1 MRRALAG
8 HCLASKQWH
17 PEGGRAGGEG
27 MVGGAHPTGKWC
39 FGGGFTFIRSIAM
52 HIETA
57 NRIGRLPPYML
68 GKLKQLIYD
77 RRRAGADVIDFNMG
91 NPSDPPPAPVVDK
104 LREAV
109 LDPRNSR
116 YSVSAGVYN
125 LRRDMALKYQRKWGV
140 ELDPE
145 TEVIATI
152 GSKEG
157 FSHLCL
163 ALLGP
168 GDSAVVGNPAFQI
181 HTYAVVLAGAST
193 ISVPLGDDEAFL
205 TRIED
210 KLDHMTPRPKMVI
223 LNYPHNPTAMTVDL
237 KFFDRVVRL
246 ADKHQVMIVHDFA
259 YGETC
264 FDGYK
269 APSFLQADGAKEF
282 GVEFSTLSKP
292 YNMAGWRIG
301 FCAGHPQMVKAL
313 ATLKGY
319 YDYGIFQAVQIAA
332 IIAMRNGD
340 AHIDKQAM
348 VYQQRRDL
356 MVAGLE
362 RLGWEVERPSASMFV
377 WAKVRA
383 EHLAAYGGRTED
395 FCLAM
400 VDQAEVAMT
409 PGAVFGDL
417 GEGYV
422 RIALVENEQRM
433 RQALKQLGR
442 VLREAE
448 G

>member
-1 MRRALAG
+1 MRIEP
-8 HCLASKQWH
+8 AS
-17 PEGGRAGGEG
+17 
-27 MVGGAHPTGKWC
+27 
-39 FGGGFTFIRSIAM
+39 
-52 HIETA
+52 
-57 NRIGRLPPYML
+57 RIKRLPPYVL
-68 GKLKQLIYD
+68 GRLKQLIHD
-77 RRRAGADVIDFNMG
+77 RRQAGADVIDLNMG
-91 NPSDPPPAPVVDK
+91 NPSDAPPEPVVDK

-116 YSVSAGVYN
+116 YSVSQGVYN
-125 LRRDMALKYQRKWGV
+125 LRRDMAIKYERRFGV

-168 GDSAVVGNPAFQI
+168 GDIAVVADPAFQI

-193 ISVPLGDDEAFL
+193 VSVPLGDDEAFL
-205 TRIED
+205 ARID
-210 KLDHMTPRPKMVI
+210 DVLRHLTPKPKAVI
-223 LNYPHNPTAMTVDL
+223 LNYPHNPTTMTVDPP
-237 KFFDRVVRL
+237 FFDKVVEL
-246 ADKHQVMIVHDFA
+246 AARHQVTILHDFA

-269 APSFLQADGAKEF
+269 APSYLAADGAKEY

-301 FCAGHPQMVKAL
+301 FCCGHRDLIAAL
-313 ATLKGY
+313 STIKGY

-332 IIAMRNGD
+332 IIAMREGD
-340 AHIDKQAM
+340 KHVEQQAR
-348 VYQQRRDL
+348 VYAQRRDVL
-356 MVAGLE
+356 VRGLR
-362 RLGWEVERPSASMFV
+362 RLGWEVESPQATMFV
-377 WAKVRA
+377 WARVNP
-383 EHLAAYGGRTED
+383 EHLARFQGSTDEL
-395 FCLAM
+395 CLAM
-400 VDQAEVAMT
+400 VDEAEVAMT
-409 PGAVFGDL
+409 PGAAFGPR

-422 RIALVENEQRM
+422 RLALVENEHRI
-433 RQALKQLGR
+433 RQALRQLGR
-442 VLREAE
+442 ALRNPTAAV

>member
-1 MRRALAG
+1 M
-8 HCLASKQWH
+8 Q
-17 PEGGRAGGEG
+17 
-27 MVGGAHPTGKWC
+27 
-39 FGGGFTFIRSIAM
+39 
-52 HIETA
+52 IEPA
-57 NRIGRLPPYML
+57 NRIQRLPPYIL
-68 GKLKQLIYD
+68 GKLKQMIYD
-77 RRRAGADVIDFNMG
+77 RRRAGADVIDMNMG
-91 NPSDPPPAPVVDK
+91 NPSDPPPDPVVDK

-125 LRRDMALKYQRKWGV
+125 LRRDMALKYKRKWGV
-140 ELDPE
+140 ELDPA

-168 GDSAVVGNPAFQI
+168 GDTAVVGNPAFQI
-181 HTYAVVLAGAST
+181 HTYAIVLAGAST
-193 ISVPLGDDEAFL
+193 IAVPLGNDQAFL
-205 TRIED
+205 DRIEE
-210 KLDHMTPRPKMVI
+210 KLEHMTPKPKVVI
-223 LNYPHNPTAMTVDL
+223 LNYPHNPTAMTVEPS
-237 KFFDRVVRL
+237 FFDQVVRL
-246 ADKHQVMIVHDFA
+246 ADKHQVMIIHDFA

-264 FDGYK
+264 FEGYK

-313 ATLKGY
+313 ATIKGY

-332 IIAMRNGD
+332 IIAMREGD
-340 AHIDKQAM
+340 THIERQAQ

-356 MVAGLE
+356 LVTGLK
-362 RLGWEVERPSASMFV
+362 RLGWQVETPRASMFV
-377 WAKVRA
+377 WAKVKP
-383 EHLAAYGGRTED
+383 EHLAPYNGSTND

-400 VDQAEVAMT
+400 VHQAEVAMT
-409 PGAVFGDL
+409 PGAAFGDL

-422 RIALVENEQRM
+422 RMALVENEHRI
-433 RQALKQLGR
+433 RQALRQLAR
-442 VLREAE
+442 VLNKSSPTVV
-448 G
+448 